1 MEWVARG
8 LTPILNVSDL
18 QQSFAW
24 FERLGWKKKWEWGD
38 PPDFGGVTSGDC
50 QIFLCQ
56 GAQGGRG
63 RSAVERTFG
72 RGVDLE

>member
-1 MEWVARG
+1 MEEELGMGRSTG
-8 LTPILNVSDL
+8 L
-18 QQSFAW
+18 
-24 FERLGWKKKWEWGD
+24 
-38 PPDFGGVTSGDC
+38 GGVTSGDC

-72 RGVDLE
+72 RGADLE